1 MAANK
6 PKAPKKYKQA
16 RKAAVADAK
25 GAFSSGKTKAR
36 LKDRTLKI
44 TADDKKALSEV
55 KAESK
60 GNYITDDRGNKINVK
75 PTETAQERFA
85 RDRREAKAAVDR
97 MYAKEDAA
105 AQRTSGDAKV
115 TDKRTPVEKKASLK
129 AASKEVKK
137 NTKKLGS
144 TKKAS
149 LKVVDTPVGTNKPG
163 VNKPA
168 TKGYSAGKTLNATGQ
183 ARYDALIKE
192 GVAPKKAM
200 NKALFAQ
207 EKTTKA
213 TASKPMTKNDALKFS
228 AKGKVD
234 REKTL
239 GKVATKDKPKFV
251 QSTRT
256 NTPVTSKELAIRP
269 KTSTAVVGKT
279 ESTAAKVAK
288 KGGKLKALGKKFVGA
303 TLAAEG
309 VSALKGSTE
318 KDFRYIQKLEN
329 QLAKTEGRAPK
340 YKNMG
345 SNKNFVE
352 SSKADL
358 SNIAALVSL
367 GTVGKTRRERMDE
380 LNAKLKKA
388 EAKRSKE
395 IMSRKIPAGQYPKGG
410 GKGLKINPK
419 MVTPGS
425 GGSTSS
431 AYTVKRGDTLSAIA
445 KTSGVKL
452 SELLAANTKFKTDAK
467 YKGGSMIWAGTKV
480 KLPKK

>member
-1 MAANK
+1 MAAKK
-6 PKAPKKYKQA
+6 PKAPKKFKQA

-25 GAFSSGKTKAR
+25 GAFSSGKTKAVR
-36 LKDRTLKI
+36 RDPMAKVSAEDRVVLKEVSKE
-44 TADDKKALSEV
+44 AKA
-55 KAESK
+55 
-60 GNYITDDRGNKINVK
+60 GYITDDRGNKVFQK

-85 RDRREAKAAVDR
+85 RDRREAKAEVDR

-105 AQRTSGDAKV
+105 AKKTAPAKAEAPATTKPKV
-115 TDKRTPVEKKASLK
+115 TKPKV
-129 AASKEVKK
+129 
-137 NTKKLGS
+137 
-144 TKKAS
+144 TKKAA
-149 LKVVDTPVGTNKPG
+149 TKPAA
-163 VNKPA
+163 NKPA

-207 EKTTKA
+207 EKTTKP
-213 TASKPMTKNDALKFS
+213 TTPKMTKPE
-228 AKGKVD
+228 V
-234 REKTL
+234 KTQVKKAMDKL
-239 GKVATKDKPKFV
+239 PGQKPATTPKYV

-256 NTPVTSKELAIRP
+256 NAPATTKELAVRP

-303 TLAAEG
+303 TLAAEA

-345 SNKNFVE
+345 SNKNFGE

-358 SNIAALVSL
+358 SNLAALVSL

>member
-55 KAESK
+55 KTESR

-75 PTETAQERFA
+75 PTETPQERIA

-105 AQRTSGDAKV
+105 AQRTSGNTKV

-137 NTKKLGS
+137 NTKKFVQKGS
-144 TKKAS
+144 P
-149 LKVVDTPVGTNKPG
+149 KVMDTPVGT
-163 VNKPA
+163 NKPA

-192 GVAPKKAM
+192 GVAPKSAM
-200 NKALFAQ
+200 NKAIFAQ
-207 EKTTKA
+207 EKATKSTTPKMAKSEVKAQVKTAMDKLPGQKKA
-213 TASKPMTKNDALKFS
+213 TT
-228 AKGKVD
+228 
-234 REKTL
+234 
-239 GKVATKDKPKFV
+239 PKYV

-256 NTPVTSKELAIRP
+256 NAPATTKELAVRP

-288 KGGKLKALGKKFVGA
+288 KGGKLKSLGRKFVGA
-303 TLAAEG
+303 TLAAEA
-309 VSALKGSTE
+309 VSAFKGSTE

-345 SNKNFVE
+345 SNKNFGE

-358 SNIAALVSL
+358 SNLAALVSL